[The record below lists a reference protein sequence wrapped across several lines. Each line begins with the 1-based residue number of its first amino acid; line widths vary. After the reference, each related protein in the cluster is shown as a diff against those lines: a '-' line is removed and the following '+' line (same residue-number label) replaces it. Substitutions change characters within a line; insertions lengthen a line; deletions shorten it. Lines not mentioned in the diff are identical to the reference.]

1 MLFTA
6 VLVIAILYA
15 PIGHFDTPKYETI
28 YSFSDGHVY
37 HDEEKAIS
45 YSKYSGLGMVKK

>member
-1 MLFTA
+1 LKKTVPKA
-6 VLVIAILYA
+6 Y
-15 PIGHFDTPKYETI
+15 DTPKYETI